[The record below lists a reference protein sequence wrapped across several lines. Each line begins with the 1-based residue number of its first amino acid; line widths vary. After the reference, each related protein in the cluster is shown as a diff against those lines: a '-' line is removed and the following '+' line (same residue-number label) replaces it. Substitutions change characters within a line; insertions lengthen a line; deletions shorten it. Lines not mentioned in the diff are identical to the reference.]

1 MAGAV
6 EIVASIVAADRP
18 GLVKRLAEAI
28 AGEEGNWVDSS
39 MARLG
44 GSFAGIV
51 RVSVPEARAAG
62 LEAALSA
69 LAKDGITVLTRR
81 SEGAAPVGARAA
93 LDLTCADRP
102 GIVRTISERLAARG
116 VSIDELETE
125 VFTGSMSGEAL
136 FKASAR
142 IVIPPE
148 TDAAEIARELE
159 TIGMDMMA
167 EIRLR
172 TD

>member
-1 MAGAV
+1 MGGRV
-6 EIVASIVAADRP
+6 EIVASIIAADRP
-18 GLVKRLAEAI
+18 GLVNRLAGAI
-28 AGEEGNWVDSS
+28 AAEDGNWIDSS

-51 RVSVPEARAAG
+51 RVSVPQARAGA

-69 LAKDGITVLTRR
+69 LSREGITVLTRR
-81 SEGAAPVGARAA
+81 SEGAAPAGAQAA

-148 TDAAEIARELE
+148 IDAAEVARELE

-167 EIRLR
+167 DIRLR